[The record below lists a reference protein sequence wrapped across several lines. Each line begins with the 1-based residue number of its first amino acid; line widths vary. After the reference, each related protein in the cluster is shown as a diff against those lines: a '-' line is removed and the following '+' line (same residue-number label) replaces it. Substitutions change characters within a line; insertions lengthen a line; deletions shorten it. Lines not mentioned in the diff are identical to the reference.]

1 MKNVEEKYLE
11 WSFSTKENFEKA
23 VSEIREVLSKHE
35 DVADFDMAFDEVL
48 YNYEKEGEFNDA

>member
-23 VSEIREVLSKHE
+23 VSEIREVLSKNE

-48 YNYEKEGEFNDA
+48 YNYEKEGEDYDA